1 MGRRVNYRFDME
13 RAMELYEKGLV
24 DREIGE
30 QIGVSGSTI
39 TRWRREK
46 DLLANGAPIRNPS
59 WRAEVA
65 RLYGKG
71 YNDEGIAEQVGVSVQ
86 TIHKWRRWEGLPAN

>member
-1 MGRRVNYRFDME
+1 MERKVNYRFDTE

-30 QIGVSGSTI
+30 QVGVSDSTI

-46 DLLANGAPIRNPS
+46 DLLANGAPVRNPS
-59 WRAEVA
+59 WRAEVT
-65 RLYGKG
+65 RLYEQG
-71 YNDEGIAEQVGVSVQ
+71 YNDKGIAEQVGVSVQ
-86 TIHKWRRWEGLPAN
+86 TIYNWRRLEGLLAN